1 MQKTHVINDL
11 WVLMHS
17 KEIHVLGINTTTEHR
32 YKPILSY
39 PSCLAP
45 PTITLHLRSSAS
57 PSPTVYLS
65 PSLDL
70 QFLHLL
76 FTFALRSLF
85 SFGLLTVSAASPGF
99 ASQSHFSSCYCSL
112 CFLPNL
118 FNWSLALF
126 YHHSLSF
133 HTLQSTLTLQ
143 WVEQATHVCALQT
156 QELYAHVCYLT
167 YVPHCRWV
175 WSVHQPLPPSPTHTP
190 QGV

>member
-17 KEIHVLGINTTTEHR
+17 KEITLLLNIHISVSDAM
-32 YKPILSY
+32 PILSVL
-39 PSCLAP
+39 SCSSHYYSSSSLFSL
-45 PTITLHLRSSAS
+45 TL
-57 PSPTVYLS
+57 PIVYLS

-76 FTFALRSLF
+76 FTFALHSLF

-133 HTLQSTLTLQ
+133 HTTLR

-175 WSVHQPLPPSPTHTP
+175 WSVHQPLPHTHTT
-190 QGV
+190 GV